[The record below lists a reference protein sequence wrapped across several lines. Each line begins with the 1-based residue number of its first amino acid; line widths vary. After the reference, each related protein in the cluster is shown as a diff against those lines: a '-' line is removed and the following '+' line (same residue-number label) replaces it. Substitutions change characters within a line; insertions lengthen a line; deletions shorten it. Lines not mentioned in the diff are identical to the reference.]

1 MPRKYITP
9 IPNIYSMGVNIVE
22 NQFETIGIYFANQ
35 VFSGVFTV
43 EADQVV

>member
-22 NQFETIGIYFANQ
+22 NQFETVGIYFANQ
-35 VFSGVFTV
+35 VFSGSFMV
-43 EADQVV
+43 EADHLV